1 MGLLTLG
8 HPLSWEETKKYAQ
21 FIREHGIEQFI
32 NLYKRLK
39 DRRNDCLKWGD
50 EVRKNKSFSCY
61 IFSIRLNLLWFVL
74 IMKIKKFSLF
84 LKLMKYYLFLKNQ
97 NIKILSNNHN

>member
-8 HPLSWEETKKYAQ
+8 NPLSWEETKRYVQ

-32 NLYKRLK
+32 QIYKKVK

-50 EVRKNKSFSCY
+50 EV
-61 IFSIRLNLLWFVL
+61 
-74 IMKIKKFSLF
+74 
-84 LKLMKYYLFLKNQ
+84 
-97 NIKILSNNHN
+97 

>member
-8 HPLSWEETKKYAQ
+8 HPLSWEETKKYTKS
-21 FIREHGIEQFI
+21 IREHGIEQFI

-50 EVRKNKSFSCY
+50 EV
-61 IFSIRLNLLWFVL
+61 
-74 IMKIKKFSLF
+74 
-84 LKLMKYYLFLKNQ
+84 
-97 NIKILSNNHN
+97 